1 MTIWQRGSTTEDNR
15 KDRAMRGNFVR
26 ALLLPVALLA
36 LPVAVGA
43 CGSDSDS
50 GGSSGGKTGGTLT
63 VLNQGDFEH
72 ADPGAAYY
80 QFDFMIDYATQRPLY
95 SYKPAETTKTPDLA
109 ADQPV
114 ISPDKKTVTVKIKK
128 GVKFS
133 PPVSREV
140 TSKDV
145 KYAIERAF
153 SANVPNGYVGTYM
166 PIQGAPTKPT
176 PGVKK
181 ISGITTPDDQTIVF
195 KLSKATGPF
204 FAESLVLPAS
214 APVPEDYAAK
224 FDKQNP
230 STYDKHQ
237 VATGPYMIQNDK
249 AGNTVGWVPDRKIH
263 LVRNPNWDKA
273 TDYRP
278 ANLDA
283 IDVQE
288 GNEDT
293 AAATRKVFTGSHS
306 ITGDIT
312 PPGATLK
319 DATTIYKDQ
328 FKNPFSG
335 GWRAVMLNTSKP
347 PFNDINVRKATI
359 AGIDKTVL
367 RQARGGPTIGDIAYH
382 FLPADFPGFEEAGG
396 ASTDQD
402 FMSKPTADPA
412 LVTKYFTAAGM
423 KGGKYS
429 GPNKD
434 ITLTCDNVDPGKAVC
449 AATADMLRKLGFN
462 PTIQAVPH
470 EKMLLICGI
479 PSKEPE
485 VCPNVGWF
493 KDFYD
498 PQTMLDPT
506 FKSTSI
512 LPENN
517 SNWPQLKVPAIDQA
531 MDKASTLSDQAA
543 RAKAWAAID
552 KQIVAQ
558 APGSPYVWD
567 RQPNAES
574 KDVAGVI
581 NDYNSVWDLSH
592 TALK

>member
-1 MTIWQRGSTTEDNR
+1 
-15 KDRAMRGNFVR
+15 MRGNLVR
-26 ALLLPVALLA
+26 ALLLPAALLA
-36 LPVAVGA
+36 LALALGA
-43 CGSDSDS
+43 CGSDDKS
-50 GGSSGGKTGGTLT
+50 SSGGGGKSGGKLT

-80 QFDFMIDYATQRPLY
+80 QFDFMIDYAVHRPLY
-95 SYKPAETTKTPDLA
+95 SYKPDETVKTPDLA
-109 ADQPV
+109 EGEPE
-114 ISPDKKTVTVKIKK
+114 ISADKKTVTVHIKK
-128 GVKFS
+128 GIKFS
-133 PPVSREV
+133 PPVNREV

-145 KYAIERAF
+145 KYAIERSY

-166 PIQGAPTKPT
+166 PIVGIPDKPT
-176 PGVKK
+176 PGVKPV
-181 ISGITTPDDQTIVF
+181 SGITTPDDQTIVF
-195 KLSKATGPF
+195 KLSVATGAF
-204 FAESLVLPAS
+204 FAEALVLPAS
-214 APVPEDYAAK
+214 APVPEEYAAK
-224 FDKQNP
+224 FDKENP
-230 STYDKHQ
+230 STYGEHQ
-237 VATGPYMIQNDK
+237 VATGPYMIENDK
-249 AGNTVGWVPDRKIH
+249 SGKTIGWVPDRGIH

-278 ANLDA
+278 AHLDE
-283 IDVQE
+283 IQVEE

-293 AAATRKVFTGSHS
+293 AAATRKVFTGSHLV
-306 ITGDIT
+306 TGDIT

-328 FKNPFSG
+328 FQDPFSG
-335 GWRAVMLNTSKP
+335 GWRAVMLNTTKKP
-347 PFNDINVRKATI
+347 FDDINVRKATI

-367 RQARGGPTIGDIAYH
+367 RQARGGETIGDIAYH
-382 FLPADFPGFEEAGG
+382 FLPANFPGFEESGG
-396 ASTDQD
+396 ATTDQD
-402 FMSKPTADPA
+402 FMSKPTADKA
-412 LVTKYFTAAGM
+412 LVTKYFDAAGM

-429 GPNKD
+429 GPNAD

-449 AATADMLRKLGFN
+449 AATADMLRGMGFK
-462 PTIQAVPH
+462 PAIQAVPH

-479 PSKEPE
+479 PSKQPE

-506 FKSTSI
+506 FKGTNI

-517 SNWPQLKVPAIDQA
+517 ANWPNLKVPALDAA
-531 MDKASTLSDQAA
+531 MDKASLLTDQAA
-543 RAKAWAAID
+543 RAKAWAEIN

-567 RQPNAES
+567 KQPNAES

>member
-1 MTIWQRGSTTEDNR
+1 
-15 KDRAMRGNFVR
+15 MRGNTARV
-26 ALLLPVALLA
+26 LLLPAALLA
-36 LPVAVGA
+36 LALVLGA
-43 CGSDSDS
+43 CGSS
-50 GGSSGGKTGGTLT
+50 GGGSGKKGGTLT

-80 QFDFMIDYATQRPLY
+80 QFDFMVDYATQRPLY
-95 SYKPAETTKTPDLA
+95 SYKPTETTKTPDLA
-109 ADQPV
+109 DGEPTFG
-114 ISPDKKTVTVKIKK
+114 PDGKTVTIKIKK

-133 PPVSREV
+133 PPVNREV
-140 TSKDV
+140 TSADV

-153 SANVPNGYVGTYM
+153 SANVPNGYVGTYYD
-166 PIQGAPTKPT
+166 IAGAPKKPT
-176 PGVKK
+176 PGVKP
-181 ISGITTPDDQTIVF
+181 ISGITTPDKSTIQF
-195 KLSKATGPF
+195 KLTQKNAAF
-204 FAESLVLPAS
+204 FAEALVLPAS
-214 APVPEDYAAK
+214 AAVPKEYASK

-230 STYDKHQ
+230 STYDRHQ

-249 AGNTVGWVPDRKIH
+249 AGNTVGWQPDRKIH

-278 ANLDA
+278 ANLDV
-283 IDVQE
+283 IDIQE
-288 GNEDT
+288 GNSQT
-293 AAATRKVFTGSHS
+293 GPATRKVFTGSHYV
-306 ITGDIT
+306 TGDIT
-312 PPGATLK
+312 PPGDTLK

-335 GWRAVMLNTSKP
+335 GWRAVMFNTTKKP
-347 PFNDINVRKATI
+347 FDDINVRKATI
-359 AGIDKTVL
+359 AGMDKTAL

-382 FLPADFPGFEEAGG
+382 FLPVDFPGFEEGGG

-402 FMSKPTADPA
+402 FMSKPTADKTLSA
-412 LVTKYFTAAGM
+412 KYFSQAGM

-434 ITLTCDNVDPGKAVC
+434 ITLTCDNADPGKAVC
-449 AATADMLRKLGFN
+449 AVTADQLRGMGFN

-479 PSKEPE
+479 PSKQPE

-498 PQTMLDPT
+498 PQTMLGPT
-506 FKSTSI
+506 FKGSNI

-517 SNWPQLKVPAIDQA
+517 SNWPQLNNPQINAA
-531 MDKASTLSDQAA
+531 MDTAEKLTDQAA
-543 RAKAWAAID
+543 RAKAWGAID

-558 APGSPYVWD
+558 APGVPYVWD

-581 NDYNSVWDLSH
+581 NEFNSVWDLSH

>member
-1 MTIWQRGSTTEDNR
+1 
-15 KDRAMRGNFVR
+15 MRGNLVR

-36 LPVAVGA
+36 LAVAVGA
-43 CGSDSDS
+43 CGSSS
-50 GGSSGGKTGGTLT
+50 SSKGGGGKTGGTLT

-80 QFDFMIDYATQRPLY
+80 QFDFMVDYATQRPLY

-109 ADQPV
+109 AGQPV
-114 ISPDKKTVTVKIKK
+114 ISADKKTVTVKIKP

-133 PPVSREV
+133 PPVNREV
-140 TSKDV
+140 TSADV

-153 SANVPNGYVGTYM
+153 SANVPNGYVATYM
-166 PIQGAPTKPT
+166 PIKGAPPKPT
-176 PGVKK
+176 PGVKP
-181 ISGITTPDDQTIVF
+181 ISGITTPDKSTIKF
-195 KLSKATGPF
+195 ELTKPTGAF

-214 APVPEDYAAK
+214 APVPKEYASK
-224 FDKQNP
+224 FDKSNP

-249 AGNTVGWVPDRKIH
+249 AGNAVGWVPSRMIK
-263 LVRNPNWDKA
+263 LVRNPNWVKS

-278 ANLDA
+278 ANLDQ
-283 IDVQE
+283 IDIQE

-306 ITGDIT
+306 VTGDIT

-328 FKNPFSG
+328 FQNPFSG
-335 GWRAVMLNTSKP
+335 GWRAVMLNTTKKP
-347 PFNDINVRKATI
+347 LNDINVRKAVI
-359 AGIDKTVL
+359 AGIDKTSL
-367 RQARGGPTIGDIAYH
+367 RQARGGQTIGDIAYH
-382 FLPADFPGFEEAGG
+382 FLPANFPGFTEAGG
-396 ASTDQD
+396 AMSDQD
-402 FMSKPTADPA
+402 FMSKPTADKA
-412 LVTKYFTAAGM
+412 LTAKYFAAAGM
-423 KGGKYS
+423 TGGKYS
-429 GPNKD
+429 GPNKN

-449 AATADMLRKLGFN
+449 AAVADQLRGMGFS

-498 PQTMLDPT
+498 PQTLLDAT
-506 FKSTSI
+506 FKGTNI

-517 SNWPQLKVPAIDQA
+517 SNWPQLNVPAINSA
-531 MDKASTLSDQAA
+531 MDKASILTDTAA

-558 APGSPYVWD
+558 APGAPYVWD

-581 NDYNSVWDLSH
+581 NEFNSVWDLSH

>member
-1 MTIWQRGSTTEDNR
+1 
-15 KDRAMRGNFVR
+15 MRGNLMR
-26 ALLLPVALLA
+26 ALLLPAALLA
-36 LPVAVGA
+36 LSVALGA
-43 CGSDSDS
+43 CGSSSDS
-50 GGSSGGKTGGTLT
+50 GSVKKGGTLI

-109 ADQPV
+109 AAPPQ
-114 ISPDKKTVTVKIKK
+114 IGADKKTVTVKIKP
-128 GVKFS
+128 GIKFS
-133 PPVSREV
+133 PPVNRAV

-153 SANVPNGYVGTYM
+153 SANVPNGYVATYM
-166 PIQGAPTKPT
+166 PIKGAPPKPT
-176 PGVKK
+176 PGVKP
-181 ISGITTPDDQTIVF
+181 ISGITTPDDQTIKFVLT
-195 KLSKATGPF
+195 KPTAAF

-214 APVPEDYAAK
+214 APVPKEYASK
-224 FDKQNP
+224 FDKKNP
-230 STYDKHQ
+230 SSYDKHQ
-237 VATGPYMIQNDK
+237 VATGPYMIENDK
-249 AGNTVGWVPDRKIH
+249 AGNTVGWVPSRKIH
-263 LVRNPNWDKA
+263 LVRNPNWDKS

-278 ANLDA
+278 AYVNEV
-283 IDVQE
+283 DVQE

-293 AAATRKVFTGSHS
+293 AAATRKIFTGSHS
-306 ITGDIT
+306 VTGDIT

-328 FKNPFSG
+328 FQNPFSG
-335 GWRAVMLNTSKP
+335 GWRAVMLNTTKKP
-347 PFNDINVRKATI
+347 FDDINVRKATI
-359 AGIDKTVL
+359 AGLDKTVL

-382 FLPADFPGFEEAGG
+382 FLPANFPGFEEAGG

-402 FMSKPTADPA
+402 FMSKPTADKA
-412 LVTKYFTAAGM
+412 LVTQYFAKAGM

-434 ITLTCDNVDPGKAVC
+434 VTLTCDNVDPGKAVC
-449 AATADMLRKLGFN
+449 AATADMLRGLGFK
-462 PTIQAVPH
+462 PAIQAVPH

-479 PSKEPE
+479 PSKQPE

-512 LPENN
+512 LPENS
-517 SNWPQLKVPAIDQA
+517 SNWPQLKVPAIDKA
-531 MDKASTLSDQAA
+531 MDKAGPLTDAGA

-558 APGSPYVWD
+558 APGVPYVWD
-567 RQPNAES
+567 RQPDAES
-574 KDVAGVI
+574 KDVEGVV
-581 NDYNSVWDLSH
+581 NEYNSVWDISH

>member
-1 MTIWQRGSTTEDNR
+1 
-15 KDRAMRGNFVR
+15 MRGNIAR
-26 ALLLPVALLA
+26 ALLLPMALLA
-36 LPVAVGA
+36 LAVALGA
-43 CGSDSDS
+43 CGSSNS
-50 GGSSGGKTGGTLT
+50 SSSGGGKKGGTLT

-80 QFDFMIDYATQRPLY
+80 QFDFMVDYATQRPLY
-95 SYKPAETTKTPDLA
+95 SYKPSETTKTPDLA
-109 ADQPV
+109 DGDPTFG
-114 ISPDKKTVTVKIKK
+114 PDGKTVTVKIKK

-133 PPVSREV
+133 PPVNREV
-140 TSKDV
+140 TSADV
-145 KYAIERAF
+145 KYAVERAF
-153 SANVPNGYVGTYM
+153 SANVPNGYVGTYYN
-166 PIQGAPTKPT
+166 IKGAPAKPT
-176 PGVKK
+176 PGVKP
-181 ISGITTPDDQTIVF
+181 ISGITTPDKYTIKF
-195 KLSKATGPF
+195 ELTAKTAAY
-204 FAESLVLPAS
+204 FAEALVLPAS
-214 APVPEDYAAK
+214 APVPKEYASK

-249 AGNTVGWVPDRKIH
+249 QGNTVGWVPDRKIE

-278 ANLDA
+278 ANVDKVD
-283 IDVQE
+283 IQE
-288 GNEDT
+288 GNSQT
-293 AAATRKVFTGSHS
+293 GPATRKVFTGSHYV
-306 ITGDIT
+306 TGDIT
-312 PPGATLK
+312 PPGDTLK

-328 FKNPFSG
+328 FQNPFSG
-335 GWRAVMLNTSKP
+335 GFRAVMLNTKKKP
-347 PFNDINVRKATI
+347 FDDINVRKAVI
-359 AGIDKTVL
+359 AGMDKTAL

-382 FLPADFPGFEEAGG
+382 FIPVNFPGFEEAGG
-396 ASTDQD
+396 ASSDQD
-402 FMSKPTADPA
+402 FMSKPTADKA
-412 LVTKYFTAAGM
+412 ISAKYFAAAGM

-434 ITLTCDNVDPGKAVC
+434 LTLTCDNADPGKAVC
-449 AATADMLRKLGFN
+449 AVAADQLRGMGFN

-498 PQTMLDPT
+498 PQTMLGPT
-506 FKSTSI
+506 FKGANI

-517 SNWPQLKVPAIDQA
+517 SNWPQLNDPKVNAA
-531 MDKASTLSDQAA
+531 MDKAEVLTDQAA
-543 RAKAWAAID
+543 RAKAWGAID
-552 KQIVAQ
+552 KMIVAT
-558 APGSPYVWD
+558 APGVPYVWD
-567 RQPNAES
+567 RQPDAES

-581 NDYNSVWDLSH
+581 NEYNSVWDLSH

>member
-1 MTIWQRGSTTEDNR
+1 
-15 KDRAMRGNFVR
+15 MRGKFVR

-36 LPVAVGA
+36 LAVAIGA
-43 CGSDSDS
+43 CGSDDNSS
-50 GGSSGGKTGGTLT
+50 SSSSSGGQKGGTLT

-95 SYKPAETTKTPDLA
+95 SYKPSETTKTPDLA
-109 ADQPV
+109 AGDPV
-114 ISPDKKTVTVKIKK
+114 ISPDKKSVTVKIKS
-128 GVKFS
+128 GIKFS
-133 PPVSREV
+133 PPVNREV

-166 PIQGAPTKPT
+166 PIKGAPAKPT
-176 PGVKK
+176 PGVKP
-181 ISGITTPDDQTIVF
+181 ISGITTPDDQTIKF
-195 KLSKATGPF
+195 ELKQASAPF

-237 VATGPYMIQNDK
+237 VATGPYMVENDK

-278 ANLDA
+278 AYLDA
-283 IDVQE
+283 VDVVE

-306 ITGDIT
+306 VTGDIT

-335 GWRAVMLNTSKP
+335 GWRAVMLNTTKKP
-347 PFNDINVRKATI
+347 FDDINVRKATI
-359 AGIDKTVL
+359 AGLDKTEL
-367 RQARGGPTIGDIAYH
+367 RQARGGPTIGDIGYH
-382 FLPADFPGFEEAGG
+382 FLPPEFPGFEEGGG
-396 ASTDQD
+396 ASSDQD
-402 FMSKPTADPA
+402 FMSKPTADQA
-412 LVTKYFTAAGM
+412 LATKYFDAAGM

-429 GPNKD
+429 GPNAD
-434 ITLTCDNVDPGKAVC
+434 ITLTCDNADPGKAVC
-449 AATADMLRKLGFN
+449 AVAADQLRGLGFK
-462 PTIQAVPH
+462 PSIQSVPH

-479 PSKEPE
+479 PSKQPE

-498 PQTMLDPT
+498 PQTMLQNT
-506 FKSTSI
+506 FQGSSI
-512 LPENN
+512 VPENN
-517 SNWPQLKVPAIDQA
+517 SNWPQLDDPKINAA
-531 MDKASTLSDQAA
+531 MDTAAKEKDQAA
-543 RAKAWAAID
+543 RAKAWGAID
-552 KQIVAQ
+552 KQVVAT
-558 APGSPYVWD
+558 APGVPFVWD
-567 RQPNAES
+567 RQPDAES
-574 KDVAGVI
+574 KDVAGVVSEFI
-581 NDYNSVWDLSH
+581 SVWDLSY

>member
-1 MTIWQRGSTTEDNR
+1 
-15 KDRAMRGNFVR
+15 MRV
-26 ALLLPVALLA
+26 LLLPVALLA
-36 LPVAVGA
+36 LAVAIGA
-43 CGSDSDS
+43 CGSSDKS
-50 GGSSGGKTGGTLT
+50 SSSSSSSGGKTGGTLT

-72 ADPGAAYY
+72 IDPGAAYY

-95 SYKPAETTKTPDLA
+95 SYKPSETTKTADLA
-109 ADQPV
+109 EGDPV
-114 ISPDKKTVTVKIKK
+114 ISSDKKTVTVKIKK
-128 GVKFS
+128 GIKFS
-133 PPVSREV
+133 PPVNRAV

-145 KYAIERAF
+145 KYAIERSY
-153 SANVPNGYVGTYM
+153 SANVPNGYVATYM
-166 PIQGAPTKPT
+166 PIVGIPAKPT
-176 PGVKK
+176 PGVKP

-195 KLSKATGPF
+195 KLSKATGAF
-204 FAESLVLPAS
+204 FAEALVLPAS
-214 APVPEDYAAK
+214 APVPEEYAAK

-230 STYDKHQ
+230 STYGEHQ
-237 VATGPYMIQNDK
+237 VATGPYMIANDK
-249 AGNTVGWVPDRKIH
+249 SGKAVGWVPSRSIH

-278 ANLDA
+278 AHLDE
-283 IDVQE
+283 IKVLE

-306 ITGDIT
+306 VTGDIT

-328 FKNPFSG
+328 FQDPFSG
-335 GWRAVMLNTSKP
+335 GWRAVMLNTSKK
-347 PFNDINVRKATI
+347 PFDDLNVRKATI

-382 FLPADFPGFEEAGG
+382 FLPANFPGFEEAGG

-402 FMSKPTADPA
+402 FMSKPTADKA
-412 LVTKYFTAAGM
+412 LVTKYFAAAGM
-423 KGGKYS
+423 QGGKYS
-429 GPNKD
+429 GPNAD

-449 AATADMLRKLGFN
+449 AATADMLRGMGFK

-506 FKSTSI
+506 FKGTNI

-517 SNWPQLKVPAIDQA
+517 ANWPQLKVPAIDKA
-531 MDKASTLSDQAA
+531 MDTASLLTDEAA

-567 RQPNAES
+567 KQPNAES

>member
-1 MTIWQRGSTTEDNR
+1 
-15 KDRAMRGNFVR
+15 MRGNLVR
-26 ALLLPVALLA
+26 ALLLPAALLA
-36 LPVAVGA
+36 LALALGA
-43 CGSDSDS
+43 CGSDDKK
-50 GGSSGGKTGGTLT
+50 SSGGEGGTKGGKLT

-80 QFDFMIDYATQRPLY
+80 QFDFMIDYAVHRPLY
-95 SYKPAETTKTPDLA
+95 SYKPDETVKTPDLA
-109 ADQPV
+109 EGEPE
-114 ISPDKKTVTVKIKK
+114 ISADKKTVTVHIKK
-128 GVKFS
+128 GIKFS
-133 PPVSREV
+133 PPVNREV

-145 KYAIERAF
+145 KYAIERSY

-166 PIQGAPTKPT
+166 PIVGIPDKPT
-176 PGVKK
+176 PGVKPV
-181 ISGITTPDDQTIVF
+181 SGITTPDDQTIVF
-195 KLSKATGPF
+195 KLSVATGAF
-204 FAESLVLPAS
+204 FAEALVLPAS

-224 FDKQNP
+224 FDKENP
-230 STYDKHQ
+230 STYGEHQ
-237 VATGPYMIQNDK
+237 VATGPYMIENDK
-249 AGNTVGWVPDRKIH
+249 SGKAIGWVPDRGIH
-263 LVRNPNWDKA
+263 LVRNPNWDKS

-278 ANLDA
+278 AYLNE
-283 IDVQE
+283 IQVEE

-293 AAATRKVFTGSHS
+293 AAATRKVFTGSHLV
-306 ITGDIT
+306 TGDIT

-328 FKNPFSG
+328 FQDPFSG
-335 GWRAVMLNTSKP
+335 GWRAVMLNTTKKP
-347 PFNDINVRKATI
+347 FDDINVRKAAI

-367 RQARGGPTIGDIAYH
+367 RQARGGETIGDIAYH
-382 FLPADFPGFEEAGG
+382 FLPANFPGFEESGG
-396 ASTDQD
+396 ATTDQD
-402 FMSKPTADPA
+402 FMSKPTADKA
-412 LVTKYFTAAGM
+412 LVTKYFDAAGM

-429 GPNKD
+429 GPNAD

-449 AATADMLRKLGFN
+449 AATADMLRGMGFK
-462 PTIQAVPH
+462 PAIQAVPH

-479 PSKEPE
+479 PSKQPE

-506 FKSTSI
+506 FKGSNI

-517 SNWPQLKVPAIDQA
+517 ANWPNLNVPAIDDA
-531 MDKASTLSDQAA
+531 MDKASLLTDQAA
-543 RAKAWAAID
+543 RAKAWAEIN

-567 RQPNAES
+567 KQPNAES